1 MVLDCPA
8 SAVEH
13 QYVPEFYRNSAGQ
26 RSAVQVKKKGDCE
39 QVSTQ
44 VQYAKEEQN
53 SCERKVKA
61 HLYIL
66 VECRRRREY
75 GGVERK

>member
-1 MVLDCPA
+1 MVVDCPT

-26 RSAVQVKKKGDCE
+26 WSVVQVKEKGDCE
-39 QVSTQ
+39 EVSTQ

-61 HLYIL
+61 HLYIS
-66 VECRRRREY
+66 VECRRREY